1 MKMLTTLLLNA
12 QCNYIFISMDIRG
25 VFPKRKLFWRRSIE
39 KRDCHAWCREK
50 RRLTT
55 DNFWIKVIFS
65 DESKIMIG
73 HDSRVHVWRKKDE
86 GWRPDLVTLRQS
98 KPCYEVMVWGC
109 VTWEGVGTVT
119 AVNGNINAEKYQET
133 LDENLWPVIARHFP
147 AGNFLFQ
154 QDNAPV
160 HRARSTQQ
168 FLHRNNI
175 NTLSWPAQSPDLNII
190 ENLWLLIKT
199 KLQTRV
205 GRIGSKDDLFRE
217 IIDIWTAITT
227 DYVRSLYRSIPRR
240 LLSVIR
246 LKGHLTKY

>member
-1 MKMLTTLLLNA
+1 MILVNM
-12 QCNYIFISMDIRG
+12 CGER
-25 VFPKRKLFWRRSIE
+25 WR
-39 KRDCHAWCREK
+39 
-50 RRLTT
+50 L
-55 DNFWIKVIFS
+55 
-65 DESKIMIG
+65 
-73 HDSRVHVWRKKDE
+73 
-86 GWRPDLVTLRQS
+86 DLVTHRQS
-98 KPCYEVMVWGC
+98 KPCYEVMIWGC

-119 AVNGNINAEKYQET
+119 AVNGNINAEKYQEI
-133 LDENLWPVIARHFP
+133 LDENLWPAVARHFP
-147 AGNFLFQ
+147 AGNYLFQ

-175 NTLSWPAQSPDLNII
+175 STLSWPAQSPDLNII
-190 ENLWLLIKT
+190 ENLWLLIKR

-205 GRIGSKDDLFRE
+205 GRIGSKEDLFRE
-217 IIDIWTAITT
+217 IQDIWTSITT